1 MHNKILLKAFLAI
14 ALMLFCN
21 FSPAQTIKVTLL
33 GTGSPIPAIDR
44 FGPGTLVEAGGQK
57 FLFDCGRGAGMRLW
71 QLQIPLGQIHMLFL
85 THLHSDHTVGIPD
98 VWLTGWIPAAYGRRE
113 VPFQVWGPRG
123 TKAMMENLEK
133 AYAWDIST
141 RKKEQNK
148 QDSGVMVNAKDI
160 TQGIVYEKD
169 GVKITAFIVN
179 HADFIDSALGYR
191 IDYSGHSVIL
201 SGDTRYNKNLIQYA
215 KGADVV
221 VHEVAAAN
229 EKSMQTSPLINQILG
244 FHCSPEDAGRVFE
257 QVKPKLAV
265 FNHIVRLTSSQDLP
279 RPTLDDI
286 IERTRKT
293 YKGPLQMGE
302 DLMSIEIGDSV
313 KVSKYAGPSDK
324 PTEIIK

>member
-1 MHNKILLKAFLAI
+1 MIRKIFFYTFLAVG
-14 ALMLFCN
+14 
-21 FSPAQTIKVTLL
+21 FSLSTYQSQAQTIKITLL

-44 FGPGTLVEAGGQK
+44 FGPSTLVEAGGQK

-71 QLQIPLGQIHMLFL
+71 QLEIPLGQVHMLFL

-113 VPFQVWGPRG
+113 VPFEVWGPRG

-133 AYAWDIST
+133 AYAWDITT
-141 RKKEQNK
+141 RKDEQNK

-160 TQGIVYEKD
+160 TQGIVYEKN
-169 GVKITAFIVN
+169 GVKITAFIVD

-191 IDYSGHSVIL
+191 IDFAGHSVIL
-201 SGDTRYNKNLIQYA
+201 SGDTRYNKNLVQYA
-215 KGADVV
+215 KGADVI

-229 EKSMQTSPLINQILG
+229 EKSMQASPLINQILG

-265 FNHIVRLTSSQDLP
+265 YYHIVRLSSSPDLP
-279 RPTLDDI
+279 RPTLEEI
-286 IERTRKT
+286 IQRTRKT
-293 YKGPLQMGE
+293 YNGPLQMGE
-302 DLMSIEIGDSV
+302 DLMSFEIGDSV
-313 KVSKYAGPSDK
+313 KVSSYAGPQSK

>member
-1 MHNKILLKAFLAI
+1 MRNRILLKPFLAI
-14 ALMLFCN
+14 ALMLFCY
-21 FSPAQTIKVTLL
+21 FSSAQTIKVTLL

-57 FLFDCGRGAGMRLW
+57 FLFNCGRGAAMRLW
-71 QLQIPLGQIHMLFL
+71 QLHIPLGQIHRLFL

-123 TKAMMENLEK
+123 TKAMMENLEN

-160 TQGIVYEKD
+160 TQGMIYEKD
-169 GVKITAFIVN
+169 GVKITAFIVD
-179 HADFIDSALGYR
+179 HSDIIDSALGYR

-221 VHEVAAAN
+221 IHEVAAAN
-229 EKSMQTSPLINQILG
+229 EQSMRTSPVINQILG
-244 FHCSPEDAGRVFE
+244 FHCTPEDAGRVFE

-265 FNHIVRLTSSQDLP
+265 FNHIVRLTSSPDLP

-286 IERTRKT
+286 IQRTRKT

-313 KVSKYAGPSDK
+313 KVSKYAGSRGK
-324 PTEIIK
+324 RTEIIK